1 MGIDLMD
8 PINNPVGDRIRVLTV
23 DDHPMLREGIAAV
36 IRPRTDMTLVG
47 EAEDGAQAI
56 EAYRT
61 LRPDVTLMD
70 LQMPN
75 LNGVDAIIR
84 IRAEFPTARII
95 VLTTYVGDVLAL
107 RAIRAGAVGYLL
119 KGTLRKELLDAI
131 RAVHAGRRHIPP
143 DIAQEIA
150 LHAGE
155 DSLSDREIGVLK
167 LVSQGHANKE
177 IARLLSISED
187 TVKGHMK
194 SIFAKLDVND
204 RTQAV
209 TLAAKRGIIDL

>member
-1 MGIDLMD
+1 MQQMNDGE
-8 PINNPVGDRIRVLTV
+8 PRGTADRIRVLTV

-36 IRPRTDMTLVG
+36 VQPRADMVLVG

-56 EAYRT
+56 DAYRR

-107 RAIRAGAVGYLL
+107 RALRAGAVGYLL

-131 RAVHAGRRHIPP
+131 RAVHAGRKHIPAE
-143 DIAQEIA
+143 IAQQIA
-150 LHAGE
+150 QHAGQE
-155 DSLSDREIGVLK
+155 SLSEREISVLK
-167 LVSQGHANKE
+167 LVSTGHANKE
-177 IARLLSISED
+177 IARQLSISED
-187 TVKGHMK
+187 TVKGHLK
-194 SIFAKLDVND
+194 SIFAKLDVSD